1 MFVTTIR
8 TEDELVKFLQDR
20 LGANYQGAS
29 KEAVF
34 RTGLDER
41 YVTYCFTKDDN
52 IVDNYVNCPWTS
64 VSKEPMVLILNTYE
78 KGKLSITR
86 CDLRPD
92 TEKETISIDYNL
104 TDTIVSF
111 RRFNTLLHIP
121 QDADRELKETI
132 ATYAM
137 ANIYI

>member
-1 MFVTTIR
+1 
-8 TEDELVKFLQDR
+8 
-20 LGANYQGAS
+20 
-29 KEAVF
+29 
-34 RTGLDER
+34 
-41 YVTYCFTKDDN
+41 
-52 IVDNYVNCPWTS
+52 
-64 VSKEPMVLILNTYE
+64 MVLILNTYE

-92 TEKETISIDYNL
+92 TEKETINIDYNL

-111 RRFNTLLHIP
+111 RRFNTMLHIP
-121 QDADRELKETI
+121 QEADRELKETI